1 MSENRPISNRHGLEP
16 ETLLIGI
23 GNSGRSDDGLGWAF
37 LDRIQQ
43 EAAFDGRVE
52 YRYQLQVEDAA
63 LISDVGHVIFID
75 SYNGELPN
83 GFQLTRC
90 EPLCEFA
97 FTTHVLPPGAVLSIC
112 RDLYGRAPRAD
123 ALMIQGTSWDLHIGM
138 SPEAERRLE
147 DALRF
152 FESHL
157 RGIPRVQSTESRG
170 EGPGVF

>member
-1 MSENRPISNRHGLEP
+1 VTKRRGLEP

-43 EAAFDGRVE
+43 QATFDGQVE

-63 LISDVGHVIFID
+63 LISDAEHVIFID
-75 SYNGELPN
+75 SYRGELLD

-90 EPLCEFA
+90 EPLSEFA
-97 FTTHVLPPGAVLSIC
+97 FTTHVLPPGAVLSLC
-112 RDLYGRAPRAD
+112 LDLYGRVPRAD
-123 ALMIQGTSWDLHIGM
+123 ALMIQGTCWDLRIGI

-147 DALRF
+147 NALQF
-152 FESHL
+152 FE
-157 RGIPRVQSTESRG
+157 RYWQGKP
-170 EGPGVF
+170 

>member
-1 MSENRPISNRHGLEP
+1 LSEDRPVANQRVPEP

-43 EAAFDGRVE
+43 GAAFGGRVE

-63 LISDVGHVIFID
+63 LISDMEHVIFVD
-75 SYNGELPN
+75 SYRGELPN

-90 EPLCEFA
+90 EPLREFA
-97 FTTHVLPPGAVLSIC
+97 FTTHVLPPGAVLFLC

-147 DALRF
+147 DALQF
-152 FESHL
+152 FESYW
-157 RGIPRVQSTESRG
+157 QSM
-170 EGPGVF
+170 P

>member
-1 MSENRPISNRHGLEP
+1 MTDRSTVVNRHRDES

-63 LISDVGHVIFID
+63 LVSDVKHVIFID
-75 SYNGELPN
+75 SYSGELPN

-90 EPLCEFA
+90 EPLSEFT
-97 FTTHVLPPGAVLSIC
+97 FTTHVLLPGAVLSIC
-112 RDLYGRAPRAD
+112 RDLYGRVPSAD

-138 SPEAERRLE
+138 SPEAEGRLV

-157 RGIPRVQSTESRG
+157 RGITRV
-170 EGPGVF
+170 

>member
-1 MSENRPISNRHGLEP
+1 LSEDRPVANQRVPEP

-43 EAAFDGRVE
+43 GAAFGGRVE

-63 LISDVGHVIFID
+63 LISDMEHVIFVD
-75 SYNGELPN
+75 SYRGELPN

-90 EPLCEFA
+90 EPLREFA
-97 FTTHVLPPGAVLSIC
+97 FTTHVLPPGAVLSLC
-112 RDLYGRAPRAD
+112 RDLYGRVPRAD

-138 SPEAERRLE
+138 SPEAEKRLE
-147 DALRF
+147 DALQF
-152 FESHL
+152 FESYW
-157 RGIPRVQSTESRG
+157 QSM
-170 EGPGVF
+170 P

>member
-1 MSENRPISNRHGLEP
+1 MTDRLPVADRQGDGS

-43 EAAFDGRVE
+43 EAAFDGRIE

-63 LISDVGHVIFID
+63 LISDMGHVIFVD

-90 EPLCEFA
+90 EPLSEFA

-112 RDLYGRAPRAD
+112 RDLYGRVPRAD

-138 SPEAERRLE
+138 SPAAEGRLE

-152 FESHL
+152 FEDYW
-157 RGIPRVQSTESRG
+157 RDMRQA
-170 EGPGVF
+170 

>member
-1 MSENRPISNRHGLEP
+1 MTKRRGLEP

-43 EAAFDGRVE
+43 QATFDGQVE

-63 LISDVGHVIFID
+63 LISDAEHVIFID
-75 SYNGELPN
+75 SYRGELLD

-90 EPLCEFA
+90 EPLSEFA
-97 FTTHVLPPGAVLSIC
+97 FTTHVLPPGAVLSLC
-112 RDLYGRAPRAD
+112 LDLYGRVPRAD
-123 ALMIQGTSWDLHIGM
+123 ALMIQGTCWDLRIGI

-147 DALRF
+147 NALQF
-152 FESHL
+152 FE
-157 RGIPRVQSTESRG
+157 RYWQGKP
-170 EGPGVF
+170 